1 MWKDE
6 KDPDN
11 KPYKIH
17 KNMREDD
24 DGVTTGR
31 RGHSRRSYLEKPWHR
46 CWWQTWSWGWG
57 CCCPRGTSPASPHSG
72 VPGSLR
78 CNGTSSGTESEPH
91 RCRDG
96 TDGWR
101 TKCRCTLF
109 PRSSL
114 WLCGLEGTC
123 VNMRQS
129 YKAQTLEKL
138 SDKMKHWLLQSYETY
153 TDSVKIN
160 PSGVTPQIPR
170 YALWRLQCRLWS
182 TLKKRRRRR
191 ERKKPHSFCM
201 YVLQSQ
207 NMDIQTQWNVLCWFG
222 VLKSQPGHLVVLPSL
237 KEQPWHSQSLL
248 LYTIL
253 SGWHTIRHTVQQGA
267 ELSQAAIWWTLWFQ
281 VQCRKLWWGCM
292 FIIRCTHSIC
302 SATNISS
309 VLITGWL
316 IFLSTWVCACGCR
329 PLIRTSL
336 GMPYM
341 HFCELLLINTDG
353 CFLCFNNPSALIK
366 RFYNNPSI
374 NTWI

>member
-1 MWKDE
+1 
-6 KDPDN
+6 
-11 KPYKIH
+11 
-17 KNMREDD
+17 MREDD

-182 TLKKRRRRR
+182 TLKKKKKK
-191 ERKKPHSFCM
+191 RKKEA
-201 YVLQSQ
+201 
-207 NMDIQTQWNVLCWFG
+207 T
-222 VLKSQPGHLVVLPSL
+222 
-237 KEQPWHSQSLL
+237 LL
-248 LYTIL
+248 LYVCAAVTEYGYPDAVKRFMLVRCLEITARTL
-253 SGWHTIRHTVQQGA
+253 SGPAEFKGAAVTLTVPA
-267 ELSQAAIWWTLWFQ
+267 VIHYSLRL
-281 VQCRKLWWGCM
+281 
-292 FIIRCTHSIC
+292 TH
-302 SATNISS
+302 
-309 VLITGWL
+309 
-316 IFLSTWVCACGCR
+316 
-329 PLIRTSL
+329 
-336 GMPYM
+336 
-341 HFCELLLINTDG
+341 H
-353 CFLCFNNPSALIK
+353 
-366 RFYNNPSI
+366 
-374 NTWI
+374 